1 MMATAIAPPEV
12 QIETRPPRGAL
23 LVLLAGVFTSLLD
36 FFIVN
41 VALPDTQRDLHAGP
55 SAVQFVVAGY
65 GLALA
70 AGLITAGRLGDLYG
84 RRKMYVLGLGL
95 FTLASAAC
103 GLAPTAGFLV
113 TARVVHQQGA
123 AAALL
128 MPQILAIIN
137 TTFTGPA
144 RARAYTAYGL
154 TVGFGA
160 VFGQL
165 IGGILIKV
173 DLAGL
178 GWRSIFLINIPIGV
192 AVVALAPRLLP
203 ESRASGA
210 GRIDLIGAALVS
222 LGLVAIVLPLVEG
235 QQQGWPAWVFICLA
249 ASVPLLGGFAL
260 RQRRLAA
267 ADGSPLVNLALFRER
282 AFSAGVVTNLAYQMM
297 MASFFL
303 ILALFLQD
311 GLGLSALQSGLIFL
325 PLGLGYFA
333 ASVQSGKLAA
343 RLGPQVLALGALIVS
358 AGYLLLAAM
367 LEHGAGWLIPG
378 LVVSGVG
385 MGLVIA
391 PMPAIVLARVK
402 PEHAAAASGVLT
414 TTQQAGGAIGV
425 AVIGA
430 VFYSALG
437 HGYPHAFG
445 LGLVVMAGFG
455 LVVAAL
461 VQLLRRPS

>member
-1 MMATAIAPPEV
+1 MATAIALPQV
-12 QIETRPPRGAL
+12 SIETRPPRGAL

-41 VALPDTQRDLHAGP
+41 VALPDTQRDLHGGP
-55 SAVQFVVAGY
+55 SAVQFIVAGY

-70 AGLITAGRLGDLYG
+70 AGLITAGRLGDMYG

-103 GLAPTAGFLV
+103 GLAPSAGFLV
-113 TARVVHQQGA
+113 AARVVQGG

-137 TTFTGPA
+137 TSFTGPA
-144 RARAYTAYGL
+144 RARAFTAYGM

-165 IGGILIKV
+165 VGGVLIKV

-178 GWRSIFLINIPIGV
+178 GWRSIFLINIPIGL
-192 AVVALAPRLLP
+192 AAVALAPRLLP
-203 ESRASGA
+203 ESRAAGG
-210 GRIDLIGAALVS
+210 GRIDLVGAVLVT
-222 LGLVAIVLPLVEG
+222 LGLVTIVLPLVEG
-235 QQQGWPAWVFICLA
+235 QQQGWPTWVFVSLA
-249 ASVPLLGGFAL
+249 ASIPLLAAFAL
-260 RQRRLAA
+260 HQRRLAA
-267 ADGSPLVNLALFRER
+267 GNGFPLVNLALFRER
-282 AFSAGVVTNLAYQMM
+282 AFSAGMLISLTYQMM

-303 ILALFLQD
+303 VLALFLQD

-333 ASVQSGKLAA
+333 ASVQSGKIAA
-343 RLGPQVLALGALIVS
+343 RLGPQVLAVGSLIVS
-358 AGYLLLAAM
+358 AGYLLLAAN
-367 LEHGAGWLIPG
+367 LQHGAGWLIPG
-378 LVVSGVG
+378 LVVAGVG

-391 PMPAIVLARVK
+391 PMPAIVLAGVK
-402 PEHAAAASGVLT
+402 PEYAAAASGVLS
-414 TTQQAGGAIGV
+414 TTQQAGGLIGV

-437 HGYPHAFG
+437 RGYPHAFG
-445 LGLVVMAGFG
+445 LGLAVMAGFG
-455 LVVAAL
+455 LAVALL
-461 VQLLRRPS
+461 VQLLRRDS

>member
-1 MMATAIAPPEV
+1 MATAIAPPEV
-12 QIETRPPRGAL
+12 PIQTSPPRGAL

-55 SAVQFVVAGY
+55 SAVQFIVAGY

-70 AGLITAGRLGDLYG
+70 TGLITAGRLGDIYG

-103 GLAPTAGFLV
+103 GLAPSAGFLV
-113 TARVVHQQGA
+113 AARVVQGG

-128 MPQILAIIN
+128 MPQIMAIIN
-137 TTFTGPA
+137 TAYTGPA
-144 RARAYTAYGL
+144 RARAFTAYGM

-165 IGGILIKV
+165 IGGVLIKA

-192 AVVALAPRLLP
+192 AAVALAPRLLP

-235 QQQGWPAWVFICLA
+235 QQQGWPAWVFLCMA

-260 RQRRLAA
+260 HQRRLAA
-267 ADGSPLVNLALFRER
+267 RNGSPLINLTLFKER
-282 AFSAGVVTNLAYQMM
+282 AFSAGVVTSLAYQMI

-303 ILALFLQD
+303 VLALFLQD

-325 PLGLGYFA
+325 PLGLGYFV
-333 ASVQSGKLAA
+333 ASAQSGKIAA
-343 RLGPQVLALGALIVS
+343 RLGPQVLALGSLVVS
-358 AGYLLLAAM
+358 AGYLLLAAA
-367 LEHGAGWLIPG
+367 LHDGAGWLIPG
-378 LVVSGVG
+378 LVLSGVG
-385 MGLVIA
+385 MGFVIA

-402 PEHAAAASGVLT
+402 PEHAAAASGVLST
-414 TTQQAGGAIGV
+414 AQQAGGSIGV

-430 VFYSALG
+430 VFYSALAR
-437 HGYPHAFG
+437 GYPHAFG
-445 LGLVVMAGFG
+445 LSLVVMAGFG

-461 VQLLRRPS
+461 VQLLRRTS

>member
-1 MMATAIAPPEV
+1 MVTAIAPPEAR
-12 QIETRPPRGAL
+12 IEQRTSRGAL

-70 AGLITAGRLGDLYG
+70 TGLITAGRLGDLYG
-84 RRKMYVLGLGL
+84 RRKMYVLGLAL

-113 TARVVHQQGA
+113 AARVVQGG

-137 TTFTGPA
+137 TAYTGPA
-144 RARAYTAYGL
+144 RARAYTAYGM

-165 IGGILIKV
+165 IGGVLIKADV
-173 DLAGL
+173 AGL
-178 GWRSIFLINIPIGV
+178 GWRSIFLINIPIGL
-192 AVVALAPRLLP
+192 AAVALAPRLLP
-203 ESRASGA
+203 ESRATGA
-210 GRIDLIGAALVS
+210 GRLDLVGAALVS

-235 QQQGWPAWVFICLA
+235 QQQGWPAWVFLTLA
-249 ASVPLLGGFAL
+249 ASVPLLAGFAL
-260 RQRRLAA
+260 HQRRLAA
-267 ADGSPLVNLALFRER
+267 RNGSPLINLALFRER
-282 AFSAGVVTNLAYQMM
+282 AFSAGAVISLAYQLM

-303 ILALFLQD
+303 VLALFLQD

-333 ASVQSGKLAA
+333 ASVQSAKLATKF
-343 RLGPQVLALGALIVS
+343 GPQVLAIGALIVS
-358 AGYLLLAAM
+358 AGYLVLAAT
-367 LEHGAGWLIPG
+367 LHDGAGWLIPG

-385 MGLVIA
+385 MGFVIA
-391 PMPAIVLARVK
+391 PLPAIVLARVT
-402 PEHAAAASGVLT
+402 PEHAAAASGVLS

-425 AVIGA
+425 AIIGA
-430 VFYSALG
+430 VFYAALG

-445 LGLVVMAGFG
+445 LALEVMAGFG
-455 LVVAAL
+455 VAVAAL
-461 VQLLRRPS
+461 VQLLRRAS

>member
-1 MMATAIAPPEV
+1 MATAIAPPDV
-12 QIETRPPRGAL
+12 RIEAGPSRGAL
-23 LVLLAGVFTSLLD
+23 PVLLAGVFTSLLD

-55 SAVQFVVAGY
+55 SAVQFIVAGY

-103 GLAPTAGFLV
+103 GLAPSAGFLV
-113 TARVVHQQGA
+113 AARVVQGG

-144 RARAYTAYGL
+144 RARAYTAYGM

-165 IGGILIKV
+165 IGGVLIRV

-178 GWRSIFLINIPIGV
+178 GWRSIFLINVPIGL

-210 GRIDLIGAALVS
+210 GRIDLIGAVLVS

-235 QQQGWPAWVFICLA
+235 QQQGWPPWVFGCLA
-249 ASVPLLGGFAL
+249 ASIPLLGAFTL
-260 RQRRLAA
+260 HQRRLAA
-267 ADGSPLVNLALFRER
+267 NGSPLVNLALFRER

-303 ILALFLQD
+303 VLALFLQD

-333 ASVQSGKLAA
+333 ASMQSGKIAA
-343 RLGPQVLALGALIVS
+343 RLGPQVLAIGALIVS

-367 LEHGAGWLIPG
+367 LHDGAGWLIPG

-402 PEHAAAASGVLT
+402 PEHAAAASGVLS

-425 AVIGA
+425 ALIGA
-430 VFYSALG
+430 VFYGALG

-445 LGLVVMAGFG
+445 LGLAVMAGFG

-461 VQLLRRPS
+461 VQLLRRTS